1 MADKNLDMT
10 KRINDVACFI
20 YDHCKQR
27 YDDSQTLAV
36 LPNKIQIV
44 EVVSMNLLRIQIFL
58 SAVLFLLPTKSMAQN
73 AAESEQKDIDFV
85 EKLLETKANEFKSA
99 PSKSFEPK
107 QKTQKAEY
115 TSVQSESFFLDLATI
130 QKNYMPKTNR
140 IHLGAGFT
148 LLPSDVFYRTIGLNL
163 KASYHFTETW
173 GVEAFGYLFTSQ
185 ARDEVNKLESVQ
197 KLSVKNLVSLSAFY
211 GLNLYFNSIYGKT
224 ALLNYRIIPFEVYQ
238 TVGLGKVRTHDDEE
252 TTSFQV
258 GIGDIFSLSRSSA
271 LRIDLNWAFYNA
283 HNYLGEEQA
292 SNSLFLTISYGHFF
306 PEPIYR

>member
-1 MADKNLDMT
+1 MKL
-10 KRINDVACFI
+10 F
-20 YDHCKQR
+20 
-27 YDDSQTLAV
+27 
-36 LPNKIQIV
+36 
-44 EVVSMNLLRIQIFL
+44 RIQRLL
-58 SAVLFLLPTKSMAQN
+58 SAFLLIVSITSAAQD
-73 AAESEQKDIDFV
+73 ATESEQQQDIDFV
-85 EKLLETKANEFKSA
+85 EKLLETKASEFKSR
-99 PSKSFEPK
+99 PSQSFEPK
-107 QKTQKAEY
+107 QKTQKVEY

-140 IHLGAGFT
+140 VQLGAGFT
-148 LLPSDVFYRTIGLNL
+148 LLPSDVFFRTIGLNL

-197 KLSVKNLVSLSAFY
+197 KLSVKSLVSLSAFY

-238 TVGLGKVRTHDDEE
+238 TIGLGKVRTHDDEE
-252 TTSFQV
+252 TTSFQI
-258 GIGDIFSLSRSSA
+258 GIGDVFSLSRSSA
-271 LRIDLNWAFYNA
+271 LRLDLNWAFYEA
-283 HNYLGEEQA
+283 HNYLGEKQA